1 MKNKKWNGKSVDESS
16 NQDTVDSAEDCLF
29 SCNDSVQDLEL
40 LEDSAY
46 HCRLAQDSISG
57 IKNTGLFAD
66 GTIGSPVYFF
76 FCLNSAQLTDESQ
89 SINIDALAR
98 VAVKYN
104 LSVRV
109 TGAADEETGTSAI
122 NDSLS
127 LKRANY
133 ISGQLLQRGV
143 SSGKIIVDSKGG
155 ISDYS
160 PQEANRNTKVE
171 LLAPDVTGIVSSLGK
186 GF

>member
-1 MKNKKWNGKSVDESS
+1 M
-16 NQDTVDSAEDCLF
+16 
-29 SCNDSVQDLEL
+29 
-40 LEDSAY
+40 
-46 HCRLAQDSISG
+46 
-57 IKNTGLFAD
+57 
-66 GTIGSPVYFF
+66 
-76 FCLNSAQLTDESQ
+76 NSAQLTDESQ

-109 TGAADEETGTSAI
+109 TGAADEETGTSAV

-133 ISGQLLQRGV
+133 ISDQLLQRGV
-143 SSGKIIVDSKGG
+143 SSGKIVVDSKGG

-160 PQEANRNTKVE
+160 PREANRNTKVE
-171 LLAPDVTGIVSSLGK
+171 LLAPDVVDIVASLEEGI
-186 GF
+186 